1 MESTLYTLADPIL
14 RVENLAWSVN
24 TIQIIKNI
32 SFSLARGEF
41 ISLIGPSG
49 AGKSSILRLLVRFVE
64 FQSGKV
70 LFNNQDICQM
80 DIISLR
86 RNIGYISQEVF
97 LFDGTV
103 RDNLAFGP
111 KLQNLPADEQKM
123 IDLLDHVHLNPEMLD
138 RMTNHL
144 SGGERQR
151 IAIVRM
157 LMNSPK
163 FYSWMKLHQLWI

>member
-32 SFSLARGEF
+32 SFSLARGKF

-111 KLQNLPADEQKM
+111 KLQNLPADETKN
-123 IDLLDHVHLNPEMLD
+123 D
-138 RMTNHL
+138 
-144 SGGERQR
+144 
-151 IAIVRM
+151 
-157 LMNSPK
+157 
-163 FYSWMKLHQLWI
+163 

>member
-49 AGKSSILRLLVRFVE
+49 AGKSSILRLLVQFVE

-80 DIISLR
+80 DIISLC

-144 SGGERQR
+144 SGGKSNELR
-151 IAIVRM
+151 
-157 LMNSPK
+157 S
-163 FYSWMKLHQLWI
+163 SGC